1 MVSSIHPYAPSKLS
15 PSRDLSSNEM
25 NKILNQFPS
34 LIAPDVSLSD
44 VKALFLPI
52 EWVKVETLKHPE
64 LNISSNVPV
73 GTLVR
78 MLQLIAVIRGLD
90 GDQITEMV
98 IIYFEFLIG
107 LFTNLVI
114 SFYKKKILNV
124 GNCYDTWFKLVSIA
138 PYWQI
143 GGDK

>member
-1 MVSSIHPYAPSKLS
+1 
-15 PSRDLSSNEM
+15 M

-34 LIAPDVSLSD
+34 FTAPDVPLSD
-44 VKALFLPI
+44 VKALFLPM

-78 MLQLIAVIRGLD
+78 MLQLIAVIRGLN
-90 GDQITEMV
+90 GDQITKMV

-107 LFTNLVI
+107 LFTNIVI
-114 SFYKKKILNV
+114 SFYKKK
-124 GNCYDTWFKLVSIA
+124 C
-138 PYWQI
+138 
-143 GGDK
+143 